1 MSQIS
6 RKLSRK
12 ILFQKLYAHCFY
24 KNTNELFLESFFEGK
39 FNREIDEKY
48 IEEMFNLVVS
58 NEKFLITLIQKY
70 APKFDIEKMS
80 LSYILP
86 IYIGAAEMLFLKE
99 EIPAKVSINEWV
111 ELAKV
116 YWDDSAKKIV
126 NWVLN
131 NVLTDYETLKNTSNS
146 TVENLNNFS
155 FFVSSKS

>member
-48 IEEMFNLVVS
+48 IEEMFNLVV
-58 NEKFLITLIQKY
+58 NHEQFLITLIQKY
-70 APKFDIEKMS
+70 APKFDVEKMN

-86 IYIGAAEMLFLKE
+86 IFIGAAEMLFLQE

-116 YWDDSAKKIV
+116 YGDDSAKKIV
-126 NWVLN
+126 NGVLN
-131 NVLTDYETLKNTSNS
+131 NIFTHFDEIKNTSIIQ
-146 TVENLNNFS
+146 TETETKIT
-155 FFVSSKS
+155 FFVS

>member
-24 KNTNELFLESFFEGK
+24 RNTNELFLEAFFEWK

-48 IEEMFNLVVS
+48 IEEMFNLVVTH
-58 NEKFLITLIQKY
+58 EKFLITIIQKY

-86 IYIGAAEMLFLKE
+86 IFIGAAEMLFLKE

-131 NVLTDYETLKNTSNS
+131 NVLNDFDALKNTS
-146 TVENLNNFS
+146 TDTAEIETKIT
-155 FFVSSKS
+155 FFVS

>member
-24 KNTNELFLESFFEGK
+24 KNSNELFLESFFEWK

-48 IEEMFNLVVS
+48 IDEMFWIILK
-58 NEKFLITLIQKY
+58 NEKFLISIIQKY

-86 IYIGAAEMLFLKE
+86 IYIGASEMLFLKE

-116 YWDDSAKKIV
+116 YGDDSAKKIV
-126 NWVLN
+126 NGVLN
-131 NVLTDYETLKNTSNS
+131 NVFNNYEALKNESEKWDIQSIT
-146 TVENLNNFS
+146 FS
-155 FFVSSKS
+155 FFVQ